1 MENNI
6 KERQIRISQEN
17 NIGVTIVVR
26 EEEMNEHKVFIVN
39 NEELGVADFGDTLDE
54 AISNF
59 RKSLQ
64 LYLETYPEKKKIL
77 VEKQDSPLLVSR
89 IFL

>member
-1 MENNI
+1 MEEKRI
-6 KERQIRISQEN
+6 KISRTDN
-17 NIGVTIVVR
+17 VGVTIVVR
-26 EEEMNEHKVFIVN
+26 EENMDDHKVFIVN

-64 LYLETYPEKKKIL
+64 LYLETYPEKKSIL
-77 VEKQDSPLLVSR
+77 IENQDSPLLVSR